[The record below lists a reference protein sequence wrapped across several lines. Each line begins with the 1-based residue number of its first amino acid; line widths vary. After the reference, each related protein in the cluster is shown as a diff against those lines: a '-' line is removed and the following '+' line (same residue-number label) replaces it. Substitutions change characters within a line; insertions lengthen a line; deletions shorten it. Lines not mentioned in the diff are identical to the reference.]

1 MSDELTWFK
10 SSYSDGEGSNCVEV
24 ALDWR
29 KSTYSDDEGANC
41 VEVALGGPDA
51 VHIRDSKRAAGPH
64 LNVSAPAWKAFI
76 SAGRP
81 GA

>member
-1 MSDELTWFK
+1 MSERLVWF
-10 SSYSDGEGSNCVEV
+10 
-24 ALDWR
+24 
-29 KSTYSDDEGANC
+29 KSTYSDDEGGAC

-76 SAGRP
+76 STGRP